1 MLTWGG
7 LKAAPPNGGSKMK
20 YIILKSCVA
29 SGASR
34 NAGEIIELSA
44 DEAAS
49 LTSYGRIAPA
59 PEPKPTAAPKDRA
72 ATPKSTRAKK

>member
-7 LKAAPPNGGSKMK
+7 LKAAPSNGGSKMK

-34 NAGEIIELSA
+34 SAGDIIELSA
-44 DEAAS
+44 DEATS
-49 LTSYGRIAPA
+49 LTAYGRIAPA
-59 PEPKPTAAPKDRA
+59 PEPKPIAASTDRA
-72 ATPKSTRAKK
+72 ATPKSTRVKK